1 MAKPTNQSLSGAHR
15 HPEHEKEALKI
26 RLRKMAGQIK
36 AIEKMLEEDQDCSDV
51 LTQVISVKKALKSF
65 AEKLIYAHMNHCIEG
80 LNSVP
85 DGKQKLRELL
95 EVLERYVE

>member
-1 MAKPTNQSLSGAHR
+1 MTKGKSHQKIIPHG

-36 AIEKMLEEDQDCSDV
+36 AIENMVEKDEDCGDV

-65 AEKLIYAHMNHCIEG
+65 SEKLIYSHMNHCIEEAK
-80 LNSVP
+80 SP
-85 DGKQKLRELL
+85 QDGKQKLRELI